1 MHYKE
6 IEIIWDGDLHEIMHS
21 TRFESE
27 MHQQQL
33 VEINAN
39 HKERK
44 KTKYIIK
51 RWCE

>member
-6 IEIIWDGDLHEIMHS
+6 IEIIWDDDLPEIMYS

-27 MHQQQL
+27 IHQQQL

-39 HKERK
+39 HKE
-44 KTKYIIK
+44 
-51 RWCE
+51 